1 MSLSAPSRNPNVRSK
16 IINGLVLRSQ
26 NVVQLEKLGIKELN
40 INTNIG
46 QPSFESADLP
56 MLHIS
61 LGSDSVDQ
69 YLANNVYKDLRETIL
84 TMGLYLDQFLD
95 DQNRPSKFN
104 RLNLKEAAKIAELSS
119 QIIDD
124 IVSAY
129 RETYPDEVLS
139 IVLSGRDFNVT
150 DDSDPK
156 IAIAILNYNVRYQ
169 IDTNHPYFRLP
180 YTLPNVV
187 PSAFR
192 D

>member
-1 MSLSAPSRNPNVRSK
+1 MNIFAPSRNPNVRSK

-26 NVVQLEKLGIKELN
+26 NVVQLEKLGLSEIN

-46 QPSFESADLP
+46 QPSFENADLP

-61 LGSDSVDQ
+61 LGNDVVDQ
-69 YLANNVYKDLRETIL
+69 YLTNNPYKDLRETTL
-84 TMGLYLDQFLD
+84 TIGLYLDRFID
-95 DQNRPSKFN
+95 NQNRMSTFN
-104 RLNLKEAAKIAELSS
+104 RINLKEAARIVEASS

-139 IVLSGRDFNVT
+139 IILSGRDFNVIE
-150 DDSDPK
+150 DSDPK
-156 IAIAILNYNVRYQ
+156 VAIALMNYAVRYQ
-169 IDTNHPYFRLP
+169 VNTDHPYFRLG
-180 YTLPNVV
+180 YSLPDV
-187 PSAFR
+187 PQSAFR